1 MTIVKL
7 SFLSPLALSV
17 IFSADAFVVPALYL
31 PARALSP
38 ISRLYSDN
46 AENTPASDEKSD
58 SKENDILNSP
68 AFLKRKLEVI
78 QSDISKVEAQ
88 IMNANT
94 AIEEGKE
101 IWGDKFAQLSQERKI
116 LQERMSKQSEELS
129 DSATVEVVQ
138 KLLSVLDNY
147 ERAFGVIVPETDEQ
161 RAVEE
166 DYKKSYQSII
176 DTFSELGVQKIKT
189 VGEEFDY
196 ALHNAVMTRPDDADD
211 GVILDEL
218 QSGFIM
224 GENQL
229 IRPAMVIVAC

>member
-1 MTIVKL
+1 MAIVKL

-17 IFSADAFVVPALYL
+17 IFTADAFVVPALNL
-31 PARALSP
+31 PTRALSP
-38 ISRLYSDN
+38 ISRLYS
-46 AENTPASDEKSD
+46 ENSD

-147 ERAFGVIVPETDEQ
+147 ERAFGVIVPETNEQ

-196 ALHNAVMTRPDDADD
+196 ALHSAVMTRPDDADD

-218 QSGFIM
+218 QSGFI
-224 GENQL
+224 
-229 IRPAMVIVAC
+229 IAC

>member
-1 MTIVKL
+1 
-7 SFLSPLALSV
+7 
-17 IFSADAFVVPALYL
+17 
-31 PARALSP
+31 
-38 ISRLYSDN
+38 
-46 AENTPASDEKSD
+46 
-58 SKENDILNSP
+58 
-68 AFLKRKLEVI
+68 
-78 QSDISKVEAQ
+78 
-88 IMNANT
+88 
-94 AIEEGKE
+94 
-101 IWGDKFAQLSQERKI
+101 
-116 LQERMSKQSEELS
+116 MSKQSEELS

-147 ERAFGVIVPETDEQ
+147 ERAFGVIVPETNEQ

-196 ALHNAVMTRPDDADD
+196 ALHSAVMTRPDDADD